1 MLHNFG
7 KELHYSYIFEYALI
21 LPHEE
26 PLFHRFILI
35 VRHNPFIKFYR
46 QIFADLTLSPDK
58 LQMIC

>member
-7 KELHYSYIFEYALI
+7 KELHYSYIFECALI

-26 PLFHRFILI
+26 PLFLRIIHIL
-35 VRHNPFIKFYR
+35 RHNPLIKFYR